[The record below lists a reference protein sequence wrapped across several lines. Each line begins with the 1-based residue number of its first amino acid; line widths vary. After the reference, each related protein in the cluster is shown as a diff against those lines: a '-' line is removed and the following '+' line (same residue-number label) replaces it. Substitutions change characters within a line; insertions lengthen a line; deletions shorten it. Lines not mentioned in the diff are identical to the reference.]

1 MYKIYVAMLMKKW
14 SGIPTKA
21 AEEEDVMEQ
30 VQSIEELSN
39 DMKGIIW
46 NDTPLQI
53 VDGIL
58 HFWDE
63 EIQSIKAVKQ
73 KRDKHKEDVAS
84 RLTEASTNFFEI
96 EFSATAGVKDLNAFD
111 LSDHPC
117 VQAMFKAICI

>member
-1 MYKIYVAMLMKKW
+1 MLMKKW

-21 AEEEDVMEQ
+21 AKEEDVMEQ

-63 EIQSIKAVKQ
+63 EIKSIKAVKQ

-84 RLTEASTNFFEI
+84 RLTQASTNFFEI
-96 EFSATAGVKDLNAFD
+96 EFSATAVVKDLNAFD

-117 VQAMFKAICI
+117 MQAMFKAICS